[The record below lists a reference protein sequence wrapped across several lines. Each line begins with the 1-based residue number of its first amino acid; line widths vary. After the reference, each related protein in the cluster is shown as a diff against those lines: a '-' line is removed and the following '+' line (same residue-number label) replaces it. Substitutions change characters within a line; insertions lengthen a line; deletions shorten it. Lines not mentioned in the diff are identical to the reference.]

1 MEEGCHDFNPRATS
15 GIQWGVDALAR
26 TAELPYGAMVTFS
39 GDHVGAVQ
47 DARAGDLAAFE
58 VLYRATVGRV
68 HALCLRMCRDPQLAE
83 ELTQESYIRAWQKLA
98 TFRGDSQFSTWL
110 HRIAVNVVL
119 GHFRSSGRR
128 LDAAAA
134 DEVEAVDPVAP
145 AAPGLAFDLERAIAA
160 LPAGA
165 RAVFVLHDIEGY
177 THEEIAESAGV
188 AVGTSKA
195 QLSRARALLRKA
207 LSR

>member
-1 MEEGCHDFNPRATS
+1 
-15 GIQWGVDALAR
+15 VDALAST
-26 TAELPYGAMVTFS
+26 TAIPYEAILTVATHR
-39 GDHVGAVQ
+39 GDAVQ
-47 DARAGDLAAFE
+47 GARAGDVAAFE
-58 VLYRATVGRV
+58 ELYRATVGRV
-68 HALCLRMCRDPQLAE
+68 HCLCLRMCRDPQLAE

-128 LDAAAA
+128 LDAVSG
-134 DEVEAVDPVAP
+134 DEVEPVEQVVP
-145 AAPGLAFDLERAIAA
+145 AAPGLALDLERAIAA
-160 LPAGA
+160 LPTGA
-165 RAVFVLHDIEGY
+165 RTVFVLHDVEGY
-177 THEEIAESAGV
+177 THDEIARMAGV

-207 LSR
+207 LSP